1 MIKKSFIVC
10 LIFLSLLSFV
20 SPLGASP
27 AKKIINFESGKT
39 IEIKYSTFALD
50 SNTELFVSIEGYFA
64 PYVKLSKNKLKGEDS
79 FILTLEMPE
88 KVELPGPHRLVVQIA
103 EAVDEELL
111 SSTVGTTVTLRLALI
126 INVPYPGEYL
136 DAHLVAPNVNLGEEI
151 TFEINLKSQGDK
163 IIVASPRIEIEDNFG
178 NLLETLTLKERTLES
193 QEGIEL
199 KKSLDTTNYN
209 SGSYLANL
217 IVPYGSKIA
226 NESKN
231 FRIGDLTIDIL
242 NYTETIEIGGYE
254 VFEVDIESGWN
265 DKIDGASAEIIL
277 FENNSEKIS
286 FKTSTTD
293 LPSWERKTITGFFD
307 TESFEEGIYDG
318 NITVSYFGK
327 NIGKSK
333 SKEIQITF
341 IAKTN
346 ITLIIGVVILV
357 ILIVGGIIFFLKRK
371 RVKIKKDEKKK

>member
-1 MIKKSFIVC
+1 MIKRG
-10 LIFLSLLSFV
+10 LIFCLLFISLMSFA
-20 SPLGASP
+20 SALGASP
-27 AKKIINFESGKT
+27 AKKMVNFEAGKT
-39 IEIKYSTFALD
+39 LEIEYITFAID
-50 SNTELFVSIEGYFA
+50 SDTELFVSVEGYFA
-64 PYVKLSKNKLKGEDS
+64 PYVKLSKEKLIGEDS

-88 KVELPGPHRLVVQIA
+88 KVDLPGPHRLVVQIA

-126 INVPYPGEYL
+126 IDVPYPGEYL
-136 DAHLVAPNVNLGEEI
+136 DAHLIAPDVNVGEEV

-163 IIVASPRIEIEDNFG
+163 TIVASPRIEIEDNFG
-178 NLLETLTLKERTLES
+178 KLLETLILKERTLGS

-209 SGSYLANL
+209 AGNYLANL

-242 NYTETIEIGGYE
+242 NYTEIIEIGGYG

-265 DKIDGASAEIIL
+265 DQIDGASAEIIL

-293 LPSWERKTITGFFD
+293 LSPWERKTISGFFD
-307 TESFEEGIYDG
+307 TNSFEEGIYYG
-318 NITVSYFGK
+318 NVTVSYFGK
-327 NIGKSK
+327 SVGKSA
-333 SKEIQITF
+333 SKQIQVEF
-341 IAKTN
+341 ISKTN
-346 ITLIIGVVILV
+346 TTLIIGAVILA
-357 ILIVGGIIFFLKRK
+357 ILIIGGVIFIFLKKKRK
-371 RVKIKKDEKKK
+371 KINEKKK